1 MDLLVIRHAVAGDR
15 DAWAKTGR
23 PDRERPV
30 TPEGDTRMRVNAM
43 ALRVLVPDLGI
54 VGTSPF
60 TRAAQTAAIVSEVF
74 GGLDVAEVP
83 GLAHGGRFVDVRDWL
98 ARRRESHVA
107 VVGHEPD
114 LGGLISWFLT
124 GDPEPLMGLKK
135 GGACLLRFDGA
146 PAPGRADLRW
156 LLPPKVLRRMHD

>member
-1 MDLLVIRHAVAGDR
+1 MDLLVIRHAIAGDR
-15 DAWAKTGR
+15 EAWAETGR

-30 TPEGDTRMRVNAM
+30 TPEGETRMRMNAQ
-43 ALRVLVPDLGI
+43 ALRALVPDLEI

-60 TRAAQTAAIVSEVF
+60 TRAAQTAAIVAEVF
-74 GGLDVAEVP
+74 GGLAVTDVP
-83 GLAHGGRFVDVRDWL
+83 GLAHGGPFADVRDWL
-98 ARRRESHVA
+98 AGRRESCVA

-135 GGACLLRFDGA
+135 GGACLLRFEG
-146 PAPGRADLRW
+146 PPMPGGGDLRW
-156 LLPPKVLRRMHD
+156 LLPPKVLRRMRD